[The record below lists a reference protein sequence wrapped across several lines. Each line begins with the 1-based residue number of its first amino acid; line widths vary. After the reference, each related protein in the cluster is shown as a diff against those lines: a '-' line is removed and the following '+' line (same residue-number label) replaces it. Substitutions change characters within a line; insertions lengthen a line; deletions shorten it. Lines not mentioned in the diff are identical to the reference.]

1 MPTYLLAH
9 AHSDDDCRVAY
20 AAWRGFESPLRGQH
34 AIASCASG
42 DHRMFW
48 TVQANSPGEALNQL
62 PPYLAQ
68 RTHASEVRDVAI
80 R

>member
-1 MPTYLLAH
+1 
-9 AHSDDDCRVAY
+9 
-20 AAWRGFESPLRGQH
+20 
-34 AIASCASG
+34 
-42 DHRMFW
+42 MFW

-68 RTHASEVRDVAI
+68 RTHASEVREVAI